1 MVLCFRFCVLCFV
14 FCVLFWRIVVIACLP
29 VMLHTF
35 LVPYPRFG
43 GKHCNCE
50 AKCKVFLRDCAS
62 FFWENRRKRAKI
74 GFCGLEKYVGK
85 DYGMWKGGIILRF
98 LFVVFFS
105 TNINVKNMSK
115 IPVFIS
121 CPTTLNKKQADLR
134 KYLIEVIEDLNMEPR
149 ALGRSDYPKDYPLK
163 EVAIIARRCSGGI
176 ILGFEQ
182 VRVSSGKIK
191 AGTAS
196 ESDIKTEMLF
206 PTPWNQIEAG
216 ILFGLKLPL
225 LIFKE
230 DGVSGGVFDNGISDA
245 FVHTFP
251 SKLNNVKKDE
261 IKQVIQ
267 KWFGQVSVLYN
278 QY

>member
-1 MVLCFRFCVLCFV
+1 
-14 FCVLFWRIVVIACLP
+14 
-29 VMLHTF
+29 
-35 LVPYPRFG
+35 
-43 GKHCNCE
+43 
-50 AKCKVFLRDCAS
+50 
-62 FFWENRRKRAKI
+62 
-74 GFCGLEKYVGK
+74 
-85 DYGMWKGGIILRF
+85 
-98 LFVVFFS
+98 
-105 TNINVKNMSK
+105 MSK

-121 CPTTLNKKQADLR
+121 SPTTLNKKQNELR
-134 KYLIEVIEDLNMEPR
+134 KFIVALLDDLNMEAR

-163 EVAIIARRCSGGI
+163 EVAIIAKRCSGGV

-182 VRVSSGKIK
+182 LRVSKGKMK
-191 AGTAS
+191 VGTTS
-196 ESDIKTEMLF
+196 EKDIKTELSL

-230 DGVSGGVFDNGISDA
+230 NGVTGGVFDNGISDA

-251 SKLNNVKKDE
+251 DKLTAQKKDE

-267 KWFGQVSVLYN
+267 KWFAQVSVLHN